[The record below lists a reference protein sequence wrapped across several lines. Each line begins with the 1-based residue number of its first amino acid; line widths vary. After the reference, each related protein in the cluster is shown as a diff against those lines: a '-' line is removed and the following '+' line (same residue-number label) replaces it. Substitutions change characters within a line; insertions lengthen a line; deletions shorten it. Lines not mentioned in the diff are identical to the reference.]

1 MENATLLSR
10 LTVAVFN
17 GMFTQYAGEAMT
29 ETEIRFASEDCY
41 RLIHA
46 LFQRFLE
53 PGAKMDEV

>member
-1 MENATLLSR
+1 M
-10 LTVAVFN
+10 AVFN

-53 PGAKMDEV
+53 PGAKMDEA